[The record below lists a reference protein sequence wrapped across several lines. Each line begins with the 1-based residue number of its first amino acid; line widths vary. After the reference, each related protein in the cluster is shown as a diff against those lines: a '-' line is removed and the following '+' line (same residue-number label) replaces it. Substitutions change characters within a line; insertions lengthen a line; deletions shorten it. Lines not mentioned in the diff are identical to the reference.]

1 MDIQLSD
8 AAQRR
13 AELLGT
19 PGQVWIQELP
29 HKVKEAL
36 NQYGLTF
43 LTAVEG
49 GSESYLALAQDSNGI
64 QRILKVLMP
73 SDADVSAEI
82 AGLRAANG
90 RGYVRILEADASKDI
105 VVMERLGS
113 PIAESGLT
121 IQSQISQVTRA
132 LQESWQAD
140 TNGQELV
147 PGERK
152 ADWLENHLRHTPG
165 KIGMKFDPKMI
176 HRALDLIANR
186 RAAWLR
192 QEFVL
197 AHGDP
202 HEYNTL
208 AVSNEQAAG
217 YRLVDPDGM
226 VFEAAYDLGIL
237 LRNWIDTY
245 RQADPAEELL
255 RRAIWLSEQTAV
267 AKNAIISWGFVE
279 IVSTGIHL
287 AELGY
292 VEEAKDYLQLGEAVA
307 TRLTQM

>member
-8 AAQRR
+8 ATQRR

-36 NQYGLTF
+36 NQYDLTF
-43 LTAVEG
+43 LTAVKG
-49 GSESYLALAQDSNGI
+49 GSESYLALAQDSTGI

-73 SDADVSAEI
+73 GDADASAEI

-140 TNGQELV
+140 TDGQELV

-165 KIGMKFDPKMI
+165 KIGMNFDPTMI
-176 HRALDLIANR
+176 HRALDLIENR

-208 AVSNEQAAG
+208 AVSNEQAAD

-237 LRNWIDTY
+237 LRNWIGTY

-307 TRLTQM
+307 TRLPQM

>member
-49 GSESYLALAQDSNGI
+49 GSESYLAIAQDFSGAR
-64 QRILKVLMP
+64 RILKVLMP

-121 IQSQISQVTRA
+121 IQSQISEVTRA
-132 LQESWQAD
+132 LQESRQAD

-165 KIGMKFDPKMI
+165 KIGMKFI
-176 HRALDLIANR
+176 NILI
-186 RAAWLR
+186 
-192 QEFVL
+192 F
-197 AHGDP
+197 
-202 HEYNTL
+202 
-208 AVSNEQAAG
+208 
-217 YRLVDPDGM
+217 
-226 VFEAAYDLGIL
+226 
-237 LRNWIDTY
+237 
-245 RQADPAEELL
+245 
-255 RRAIWLSEQTAV
+255 
-267 AKNAIISWGFVE
+267 
-279 IVSTGIHL
+279 
-287 AELGY
+287 
-292 VEEAKDYLQLGEAVA
+292 
-307 TRLTQM
+307 

>member
-8 AAQRR
+8 ASQRR

-36 NQYGLTF
+36 NQYGQTF

-49 GSESYLALAQDSNGI
+49 GSESYLALAQDSTGI
-64 QRILKVLMP
+64 QRVLKVLMP

-105 VVMERLGS
+105 IVMERLGS
-113 PIAESGLT
+113 PVAESGLT
-121 IQSQISQVTRA
+121 IQSQISKVTRA

-140 TNGQELV
+140 TNQQELV
-147 PGERK
+147 PGEKK
-152 ADWLENHLRHTPG
+152 ADWLENHLRHTPD
-165 KIGMKFDPKMI
+165 KIDINFNPKII
-176 HRALDLIANR
+176 HRALDLIENR
-186 RAAWLR
+186 RAAWQK

-208 AVSNEQAAG
+208 AVSDEKAG
-217 YRLVDPDGM
+217 AYRLVDPDGM

-245 RQADPAEELL
+245 RQADPAGELR

-292 VEEAKDYLQLGEAVA
+292 VEEAKDYLQLGEAVEA
-307 TRLTQM
+307 HIHRM

>member
-1 MDIQLSD
+1 MDIQLTD
-8 AAQRR
+8 ATQRR

-19 PGQVWIQELP
+19 PGQVWTQELP

-49 GSESYLALAQDSNGI
+49 GSESYLALAQDCTGI

-73 SDADVSAEI
+73 SDAYVSAEI
-82 AGLRAANG
+82 AGLQAANG
-90 RGYVRILEADASKDI
+90 RGYVRILEADASKNI

-113 PIAESGLT
+113 PIAESGLSV
-121 IQSQISQVTRA
+121 QAQMSQVTRA

-140 TNGQELV
+140 TDGQELV

-165 KIGMKFDPKMI
+165 KIGMKFDPKSI
-176 HRALDLIANR
+176 HQALDLIENR
-186 RAAWLR
+186 RAVWQR
-192 QEFVL
+192 PEFVL

-208 AVSNEQAAG
+208 AVSNEQAG
-217 YRLVDPDGM
+217 DYRLVDPDGM
-226 VFEAAYDLGIL
+226 LFEAAYDLGIL

-245 RQADPAEELL
+245 QQADPAGELL
-255 RRAIWLSEQTAV
+255 RRAIWLSEETAV
-267 AKNAIISWGFVE
+267 EKNAIISWGLVE

-292 VEEAKDYLQLGEAVA
+292 VGEAKDYLQLGEAVA
-307 TRLTQM
+307 TRLPKM

>member
-49 GSESYLALAQDSNGI
+49 GSESYLALAQDSTGI
-64 QRILKVLMP
+64 QRILKLLMP
-73 SDADVSAEI
+73 SDSEVSAEI

-90 RGYVRILEADASKDI
+90 RGYVRIIEADALKDI

-121 IQSQISQVTRA
+121 IQSQISQVNSA

-140 TNGQELV
+140 TDGQKLV
-147 PGERK
+147 SGERK
-152 ADWLENHLRHTPG
+152 ADRLENHLRHTPG
-165 KIGMKFDPKMI
+165 KIGMNLDPKMI
-176 HRALDLIANR
+176 HRVLDLIENR

-192 QEFVL
+192 KEFVL
-197 AHGDP
+197 AHGEP
-202 HEYNTL
+202 HEHITL
-208 AVSNEQAAG
+208 AVSNEQAA
-217 YRLVDPDGM
+217 Y
-226 VFEAAYDLGIL
+226 
-237 LRNWIDTY
+237 
-245 RQADPAEELL
+245 
-255 RRAIWLSEQTAV
+255 
-267 AKNAIISWGFVE
+267 
-279 IVSTGIHL
+279 
-287 AELGY
+287 
-292 VEEAKDYLQLGEAVA
+292 
-307 TRLTQM
+307 